1 VFFQNN
7 NLLRNLFNVLIFVI
21 LSMDGEHFVSDM
33 MTLQVRRIVRN
44 SKIDAKC

>member
-1 VFFQNN
+1 
-7 NLLRNLFNVLIFVI
+7 
-21 LSMDGEHFVSDM
+21 MDGEHFVVSDM